1 MAAGQFQLA
10 DGYFPVPVAVP
21 VKNTGLVAI
30 TEGTGLLLDASN
42 PISNTSSIG
51 VLAPTASGGV
61 VGSIGVADT
70 AIAVG
75 GQGTALFIGFKW
87 MTASGTVT
95 AGETVMLDDTTAKLG
110 WVKTITGSGAEVFGK
125 ALSTA
130 TNGNAVL
137 IFVHPIGENA

>member
-1 MAAGQFQLA
+1 MAQYQYAG
-10 DGYFPVPVAVP
+10 GYMPIPVAVP

-30 TEGTGLLLDASN
+30 TEGTGLLLDSTN
-42 PISNTSSIG
+42 TISNTASIG

-75 GQGTALFIGFKW
+75 GQGTALFMGFKW

-95 AGETVMLDDTTAKLG
+95 TGQTVMLDDTTAKLG

-130 TNGNAVL
+130 TDGNQVFVYVL
-137 IFVHPIGENA
+137 PIGENA

>member
-1 MAAGQFQLA
+1 MAQFQYA
-10 DGYFPVPVAVP
+10 DGYFPVPAALP

-30 TEGTGLLLDASN
+30 TEGTGLLLDSTN
-42 PISNTSSIG
+42 TISNTASVG

-61 VGSIGVADT
+61 VGSMGVADS

-75 GQGTALFIGFKW
+75 GQGAAIVMGFKW

-125 ALSTA
+125 AYSTA
-130 TNGNAVL
+130 TNGNQVL
-137 IFVHPIGENA
+137 IFVNPIGENA